1 MTGTSGAPRV
11 LYAATEC
18 APWVKT
24 GGLGDVVGTLPEAI
38 RAAGVDLRVLLPAY
52 PALRVAI
59 RGRRLATFEG
69 AVLSETTLPSGVPAL
84 LLEASALFD
93 RDGGPYQDRQ
103 GRDWPDNAERFSLF
117 ARAAAWIAGEETSL
131 GWRPQ
136 LLHCNDWQTALAPA
150 YLRFMHGSDAVS
162 LMTVHNLAFQGL
174 FSRDVFQSLR
184 LPEAAYAIEGIEF
197 YGKVSFLKAGLY
209 YADAISTVSPTYA
222 REIQRAPTGFG
233 LEGLLAKRHD
243 VLHGILNGI
252 DVRLWDPAR
261 DPLIAAPYDCDQLET
276 KARNKRALQ
285 EFLGLYPDPHVPL
298 FGTVSRLT
306 HQKGIDLLLSVGER
320 LVSLPGELALLGRGD
335 KDLEEA
341 TLAFAQKHR
350 GSAATI
356 IGFDEGLAHLIEAG
370 ADIFL
375 MPSRFEPCG
384 LNQMYSQR
392 YGTPPVAHATGGLV
406 DTITDFDPRGGRT
419 DGSGFMFAE
428 PTPASFFSA
437 IQRAVAAYRD
447 TVTWRR
453 LQKNG
458 MHADFSWDA
467 SAQHHAALYRSLI
480 DDRERSRQRST

>member
-1 MTGTSGAPRV
+1 MAGTSSALRV

-24 GGLGDVVGTLPEAI
+24 GGLGDVVGALPAAI
-38 RAAGVDLRVLLPAY
+38 RAMGVDLRVLLPAY

-59 RGRRLATFEG
+59 RGSRLATFEG
-69 AVLSETTLPSGVPAL
+69 AVLNEATLPSGVPAL
-84 LLEASALFD
+84 LLEAPALFD

-103 GRDWPDNAERFSLF
+103 GRDWLDNAERFALF
-117 ARAAAWIAGEETSL
+117 ARAAAWIAGEETSF

-150 YLRFMHGSDAVS
+150 YLRFKHSAGVVS

-174 FSRDVFQSLR
+174 FPQDTFPRLR

-197 YGKVSFLKAGLY
+197 YGKVSFLKAGLH

-222 REIQRAPTGFG
+222 QEIQCAPLGFG

-252 DVRLWDPAR
+252 DVQLWDPLR
-261 DPLIAAPYDCDQLET
+261 DPLIVAPYDHDRLEI
-276 KARNKRALQ
+276 KAQNKLGLQ
-285 EFLGLYPDPHVPL
+285 ERLGLRPDPHIPL
-298 FGTVSRLT
+298 FGMVSRMT
-306 HQKGIDLLLSVGER
+306 HQKGTDLLLSVGQK
-320 LVSLPGELALLGRGD
+320 LIALPGELVLLGRGD
-335 KDLEEA
+335 EDLEEA
-341 TLAFAQKHR
+341 AQAFARKYR
-350 GSAATI
+350 GSVATI
-356 IGFDEGLAHLIEAG
+356 IGFDEGMAHLIEAG

-406 DTITDFDPRGGRT
+406 DTIIDFDPRVGGA
-419 DGSGFMFAE
+419 DGSGFLFSE
-428 PTPASFFSA
+428 PTPESFFGA
-437 IQRAVAAYRD
+437 IERAVAAYRD
-447 TVTWRR
+447 SMTWRR
-453 LQKNG
+453 LQTNG

-467 SAQHHAALYRSLI
+467 SARHHASLYRSLI
-480 DDRERSRQRST
+480 AD